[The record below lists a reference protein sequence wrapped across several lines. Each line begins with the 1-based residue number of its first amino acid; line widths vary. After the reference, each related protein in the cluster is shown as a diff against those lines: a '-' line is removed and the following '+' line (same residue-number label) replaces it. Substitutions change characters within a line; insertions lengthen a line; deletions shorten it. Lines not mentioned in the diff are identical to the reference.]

1 MKTVIQL
8 DDDGYYVGNTIADSS
23 PLEDGVYLFPRNSI
37 DVPPPVIP
45 DTAKAKWTGD
55 DWKYILPT
63 PEVITPTPP
72 PTQAELN
79 ADVLGKIDEQERK
92 CIRSIRELLL
102 NPSNVTARQY
112 LQSAESEIATLRG
125 KLL

>member
-112 LQSAESEIATLRG
+112 LQNAESEIAALRG
-125 KLL
+125 QLL

>member
-8 DDDGYYVGNTIADSS
+8 DDDGYYVGNTIADPS

-92 CIRSIRELLL
+92 CIRAIRELTLD
-102 NPSNVTARQY
+102 PSNVTARKY
-112 LQSAESEIATLRG
+112 LQDADTDIAALRG
-125 KLL
+125 QLI